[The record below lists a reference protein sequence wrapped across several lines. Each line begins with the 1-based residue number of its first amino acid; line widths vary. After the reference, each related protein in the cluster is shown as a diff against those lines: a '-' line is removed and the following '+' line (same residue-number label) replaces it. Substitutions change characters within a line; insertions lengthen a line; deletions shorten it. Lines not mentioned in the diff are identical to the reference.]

1 MLWWP
6 GARPRSRGAI
16 WDHLVNPLSAIA
28 QDCWSWQLPCA
39 QDEGQEKPPVWCH
52 HCSTRPAPSSLPA
65 KTMIWCSSTS
75 PQASLRQPP
84 LSPQGESEEHRAPW
98 NHVFEAEQLL
108 HQLHQPSCQV
118 PQIVV
123 SKQLTQRNQQQN
135 RATRY
140 TSIQLVCFAAT
151 GNMPLTCS

>member
-6 GARPRSRGAI
+6 GARPRSGGAI

-28 QDCWSWQLPCA
+28 QDRWSWQLPHA
-39 QDEGQEKPPVWCH
+39 QAEGQEGPLVWCH
-52 HCSTRPAPSSLPA
+52 HCSTRPAPSSLPV
-65 KTMIWCSSTS
+65 KTVIWCSSTC

-84 LSPQGESEEHRAPW
+84 LSLQGESEEHRAPTA
-98 NHVFEAEQLL
+98 FQAEQLL

-118 PQIVV
+118 PQIVT
-123 SKQLTQRNQQQN
+123 SKRLPQRHQQQM

-140 TSIQLVCFAAT
+140 TSTQFVLLLQERCH
-151 GNMPLTCS
+151 